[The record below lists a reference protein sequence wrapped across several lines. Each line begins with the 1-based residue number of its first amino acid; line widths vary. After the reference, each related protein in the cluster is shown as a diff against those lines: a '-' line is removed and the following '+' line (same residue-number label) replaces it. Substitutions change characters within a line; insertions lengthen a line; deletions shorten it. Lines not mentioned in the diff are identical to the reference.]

1 MEAEISGN
9 YLFMDTA
16 KEIWDEAA
24 QTYSKKENMAH
35 SMIKSRSKFWVKSH
49 YHLYKRCLL
58 MFSMRRADPR
68 VGLVILSNDKDK
80 LYCDFCHRSRYDQEH
95 YWKFHSY
102 PPLGGRGG
110 RTIGRGGSCAHHT
123 TIHESSTTEST
134 LAIPLA
140 GGSSSESIVLTS
152 EEVETFQR
160 LMSQMGTPTASSAFD
175 LVIRKMIGSRKER
188 ANLYFLD
195 SQGLPDGPVWQAH

>member
-16 KEIWDEAA
+16 KEIWDAA
-24 QTYSKKENMAH
+24 ARTYSKKENMAH
-35 SMIKSRSKFWVKSH
+35 VYDMIKSGSKFRVKSH
-49 YHLYKRCLL
+49 YHLCKRCLL
-58 MFSMRRADPR
+58 MFSMRKA
-68 VGLVILSNDKDK
+68 DK
-80 LYCDFCHRSRYDQEH
+80 LHG
-95 YWKFHSY
+95 Y

-123 TIHESSTTEST
+123 TVHESSTTEST

-140 GGSSSESIVLTS
+140 CGSSSESIVLTN

-175 LVIRKMIGSRKER
+175 LVMRKMIGSRKER